1 MIVSTCSIFR
11 QIGKKGIMIWSV
23 ENMDQLRDKI
33 AERIESLYLEY
44 VDEHLKEL
52 NSGNTFALEPIKEDI
67 FLPVYTI
74 MLYAKEI
81 EDNKNGL
88 ILNFPPIINH
98 LCYNN

>member
-11 QIGKKGIMIWSV
+11 QIGKKG
-23 ENMDQLRDKI
+23 
-33 AERIESLYLEY
+33 

-52 NSGNTFALEPIKEDI
+52 NSCNTLSLEPIKEDI

-81 EDNKNGL
+81 EDNKSGL

-98 LCYNN
+98 LCYNNLM